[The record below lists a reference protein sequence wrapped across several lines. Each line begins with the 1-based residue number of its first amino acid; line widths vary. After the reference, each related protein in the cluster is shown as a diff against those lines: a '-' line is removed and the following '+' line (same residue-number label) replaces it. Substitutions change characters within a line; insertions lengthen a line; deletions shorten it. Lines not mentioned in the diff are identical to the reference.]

1 MYLMQRVIDGMGITL
16 GNFNGNVTI
25 EALRLAQEKR
35 AECLRYI
42 TYNTFKNKDDIFDE
56 RKVSERDAF
65 FDKELS
71 DSDIAQL
78 VIMLLSIDKTHE
90 FFKHLGIEKEQQRLQ
105 GVMRAKSKDDKNN
118 YTFGGRSVFGT
129 LLDAACERYG
139 WTKDYVVWGI
149 DYATLRLMLADKV
162 TSVYLSDEERKR
174 TPRSLLSGS
183 EDTIKGTKENMAKIK
198 AMDWK

>member
-1 MYLMQRVIDGMGITL
+1 MQRVIDGMGITL

-78 VIMLLSIDKTHE
+78 VIMLLSLDKTHE

-105 GVMRAKSKDDKNN
+105 GVMRAKSKNDKNN

>member
-1 MYLMQRVIDGMGITL
+1 MQRVIDGMGITL

-78 VIMLLSIDKTHE
+78 VIMLLSLDKTHE

-162 TSVYLSDEERKR
+162 TSVYLSDEERKK